1 MASRLWVAVVSGPL
15 ARYAAG
21 YGSWLAARGYSRWT
35 VSHRLWQLDLLSRWL
50 EREGFSPGELT
61 AERVGAF
68 LAARR
73 VAGYSSWLSVR
84 SAALPLEYLR
94 ELGVVPAAAALAVV
108 GDPLERILVGY
119 RRYLV
124 DERGMTELPVARY
137 EAAARLF
144 LTGRVSA
151 GGSSGL
157 ERLEGADVSL
167 FLAAEC
173 PKRSV
178 WTARQLT
185 TGLRSLLRYL
195 YLTGAIPNALVWA
208 VPAVADLRDCSLPRG
223 LEAAV
228 VKRLLDSC
236 DRRRTVGRRDY
247 AVLLLL
253 SRLGLRAGEVAAITL
268 DDIDWRAGELLIHNG
283 KGRRDQRLPVPADVG
298 AAIVSYLRRRPQ
310 IKDRA
315 LFLRVIA
322 PAGGIGRRGV
332 SAIVGTACKR
342 VGVPVVGSHALRHT
356 AASEML
362 KAGASLQE
370 IGEVLGHLQPRTT
383 ARYAK
388 VDRKTLR
395 ALARPWPQGG
405 AA

>member
-1 MASRLWVAVVSGPL
+1 MASRLWVPVVSGPL

-21 YGSWLAARGYSRWT
+21 YGSWLAARGYSRWA
-35 VSHRLWQLDLLSRWL
+35 VSRRLWQLDLLSRWL

-73 VAGYSSWLSVR
+73 VAGCSSWLSVR
-84 SAALPLEYLR
+84 GAALPLGYLR
-94 ELGVVPAAAALAVV
+94 ELGVVPAAAAPAVV
-108 GDPLERILVGY
+108 EDPLERILAGY

-124 DERGMTELPVARY
+124 DERGLTELPVVRY

-144 LTGRVSA
+144 LTGRLSA
-151 GGSSGL
+151 DGSGL
-157 ERLEGADVSL
+157 ERLGGADVSL

-178 WTARQLT
+178 WTARRLT

-195 YLTGAIPNALVWA
+195 YLTGAIPNPLVWA
-208 VPAVADLRDCSLPRG
+208 VPAVADLRDRSLPRG

-247 AVLLLL
+247 AVLLVL
-253 SRLGLRAGEVAAITL
+253 SRLGLRAGEVAALTL

-283 KGRRDQRLPVPADVG
+283 KGRRDQRLPLPADVG

-310 IKDRA
+310 IEDRA

-322 PAGGIGRRGV
+322 PAEGISRRGV

-342 VGVPVVGSHALRHT
+342 AGAPAVGSHALRHT

-370 IGEVLGHLQPRTT
+370 IGEVLGHQEPRTT

-395 ALARPWPQGG
+395 ALARPWPEGG

>member
-1 MASRLWVAVVSGPL
+1 MASRLWVPVASGPL

-21 YGSWLAARGYSRWT
+21 YGSWLAARAYSRWA

-50 EREGFSPGELT
+50 QREGFSPGELT
-61 AERVGAF
+61 AERVEAF

-73 VAGYSSWLSVR
+73 AAGYSSWLSVR
-84 SAALPLEYLR
+84 STVLPLEYLR
-94 ELGVVPAAAALAVV
+94 ELGVVPAAAAPAVV
-108 GDPLERILVGY
+108 DDPLERILADY

-124 DERGMTELPVARY
+124 DERGLTELPVARY

-144 LTGRVSA
+144 LTGRVTA
-151 GGSSGL
+151 DGSGL
-157 ERLEGADVSL
+157 ERLGGAEVSL
-167 FLAAEC
+167 FLASEC

-178 WTARQLT
+178 STARQLT
-185 TGLRSLLRYL
+185 AGLRSLLRYL
-195 YLTGAIPNALVWA
+195 YLAGAIPNPLVWA
-208 VPAVADLRDCSLPRG
+208 VPAVADLRDRSLPRG

-283 KGRRDQRLPVPADVG
+283 KGRRDHRLPLPADIG

-322 PAGGIGRRGV
+322 PAGGISRRGV

-342 VGVPVVGSHALRHT
+342 AGVRSAGSHALRHT

-362 KAGASLQE
+362 KFGASLQE
-370 IGEVLGHLQPRTT
+370 IGEVLGHQEPRTT

-395 ALARPWPQGG
+395 ALARPWPEGG

>member
-1 MASRLWVAVVSGPL
+1 MCVDTRSNLQSNRHDLTHGPIP
-15 ARYAAG
+15 
-21 YGSWLAARGYSRWT
+21 
-35 VSHRLWQLDLLSRWL
+35 HPD
-50 EREGFSPGELT
+50 
-61 AERVGAF
+61 
-68 LAARR
+68 
-73 VAGYSSWLSVR
+73 
-84 SAALPLEYLR
+84 
-94 ELGVVPAAAALAVV
+94 
-108 GDPLERILVGY
+108 DY
-119 RRYLV
+119 R
-124 DERGMTELPVARY
+124 
-137 EAAARLF
+137 
-144 LTGRVSA
+144 
-151 GGSSGL
+151 SGL
-157 ERLEGADVSL
+157 RPTTSTLRRNTASWTQDVVTRLIVCEH
-167 FLAAEC
+167 C
-173 PKRSV
+173 
-178 WTARQLT
+178 
-185 TGLRSLLRYL
+185 
-195 YLTGAIPNALVWA
+195 
-208 VPAVADLRDCSLPRG
+208 
-223 LEAAV
+223 
-228 VKRLLDSC
+228 C

-253 SRLGLRAGEVAAITL
+253 LLLSRLGPRAGEVAAITL
-268 DDIDWRAGELLIHNG
+268 DDIDWRGGELLIHNG

-356 AASEML
+356 AASEMF

-388 VDRKTLR
+388 VDRETLR